1 MVRLFT
7 AVRVPER
14 FVPVIAELEAQL
26 PSNGLKLVKPEI
38 AHITLRFIG
47 EVVEERVPQIVDA
60 LRSVRMH
67 KFDALLKGMGAFP
80 SPRRA
85 RVVWMGCEGEF
96 VPLFKS
102 VEDALCSTGM
112 DREKKQYHPHIT
124 LARVKRLTEEDGTRL
139 EEVIRRHKSTQFGGF
154 EVNEFVLFESILRKE
169 GPTYREIE
177 AFTLE
182 E

>member
-1 MVRLFT
+1 VARLFT
-7 AVRVPER
+7 AVRIPEHL
-14 FVPVIAELEAQL
+14 VPVIAELEAQL
-26 PSNGLKLVKPEI
+26 PSNGLKLVRPEI

-47 EVVEERVPQIVDA
+47 EVAEEKVPPIVDA

-67 KFDALLKGMGAFP
+67 RFDALLRGMGAFP

-96 VPLFKS
+96 ASLFKK

-112 DREKKQYHPHIT
+112 NRERKQYHPHLT
-124 LARVKRLTEEDGTRL
+124 LARVKRLTREDGTRL
-139 EEVIRRHKSTQFGGF
+139 EEVISRHKSTQFGGF
-154 EVNEFVLFESILRKE
+154 EVGEFVLFESTLRKE
-169 GPTYREIE
+169 GPTYQEIE